1 MDEVSPLIIEGLSL
15 EMIAET
21 ARRKSATT
29 EGRRPRWLLHARDII
44 HSRFVECLRLAQ
56 IAEQVGVHPVYL
68 ASEFRKH
75 FGCTIGEY
83 VRKLR
88 VEFACRRIS
97 ESDSP
102 LSDIAIAAGF
112 SHQSHFSRTFKA
124 VTGMTPAGYR
134 TAVH

>member
-1 MDEVSPLIIEGLSL
+1 
-15 EMIAET
+15 
-21 ARRKSATT
+21 
-29 EGRRPRWLLHARDII
+29 
-44 HSRFVECLRLAQ
+44 
-56 IAEQVGVHPVYL
+56 VGVHPVYL